1 MRRSYVWGLVA
12 MALAAAPVLAQ
23 PQIESVELG
32 FNGRFLPGALT
43 PLVVTLQH
51 RGPAQSFHLEISQEI
66 RDFTERSF
74 SERLR
79 MSVSLA
85 ARKTISVDFPVR
97 SVGAPVRV
105 ALLAENREITHTE
118 IVVRERWSETP
129 LVLGLAVGQMPALE
143 LIEPERL
150 PRRWTSYEGVSRI
163 VWGRLDPARLS
174 AEQRSALLGWLLRGG
189 ELVIFSGENWYEQ
202 FSPAPP
208 SAESAQGWWAHLL
221 PITNGRVVRH
231 QETSWVEGDLRPRA
245 RVVVSA
251 AGRPVVWER
260 PVGHGRV
267 LLVALA
273 TLPEYVKLP
282 ERSLEEAPEG
292 DQVIIRALGALVV
305 PFPARE
311 VIGGLLIAFVI
322 GVGIMGLLA
331 THRRKLSLGIALA
344 AVALSFVLFQYQ
356 HRPEF
361 SHERYAVQVG
371 VVRIWS
377 DQPLAWEQDW
387 YGVFFRRS
395 QDERLLVAADSVR
408 AVKPAHWAATAR
420 PVGEFITEIAS
431 SQTRAL
437 HFRSMRDSVRFFSA
451 ERMTEPLVQ
460 FTVNEA
466 VSPPQLWV
474 YNRSSVVLQ
483 DAVVRMGQDLYRLG
497 TVAAQTELRR
507 PLTELGRISKSE
519 WLTSLPE
526 GRRIVWQQWGAMS
539 ASPALIGWLEDGSV
553 WAKTDREARTVFRLV
568 TVSGG

>member
-1 MRRSYVWGLVA
+1 MRRICAWGFVTV
-12 MALAAAPVLAQ
+12 ALAAAPVLAQ

-43 PLVVTLQH
+43 PLVVTLRH
-51 RGPAQSFHLEISQEI
+51 RGPAQSFYLEVSQEI

-85 ARKTISVDFPVR
+85 PGARKTISLDFPIR
-97 SVGAPVRV
+97 SVGVPVRV

-129 LVLGLAVGQMPALE
+129 ITLGLAVGQMPSLE
-143 LIEPERL
+143 PIAPEKL
-150 PRRWTSYEGVSRI
+150 PKRWTSYEGVSRI

-174 AEQRSALLGWLLRGG
+174 AEQRSALLGWLVCGG
-189 ELVIFSGENWYEQ
+189 ELVIVSGENWYEQ
-202 FSPAPP
+202 FGAAQP
-208 SAESAQGWWAHLL
+208 SVESAWWALLL

-231 QETSWVEGDLRPRA
+231 HETAWLEGDLRPGA

-260 PVGHGRV
+260 PVGQGRV

-273 TLPEYVKLP
+273 TLPEQLPGRSP
-282 ERSLEEAPEG
+282 ERAPEG
-292 DQVIIRALGALVV
+292 DQAIIRALGALVV

-311 VIGGLLIAFVI
+311 VIGGLLLAFVI
-322 GVGIMGLLA
+322 GVGIGGMLA
-331 THRRKLSLGIALA
+331 TYRRRISLGIALA
-344 AVALSFVLFQYQ
+344 AVALSVVLFQYQ

-361 SHERYAVQVG
+361 SHERYAVHIG

-377 DQPLAWEQDW
+377 DEPIAWEQDW

-395 QDERLLVAADSVR
+395 QDELFLVTADSVR
-408 AVKPAHWAATAR
+408 AVKPGLWAAAR
-420 PVGEFITEIAS
+420 PVGEVIAEIVS
-431 SQTRAL
+431 PQTRAL
-437 HFRSMRDSVRFFSA
+437 RFRSMRDSVRFFSA
-451 ERMTEPLVQ
+451 ERMAEPLVQ

-466 VSPPQLWV
+466 VTPPQIRV
-474 YNRSSVVLQ
+474 YNRSSAVLQ
-483 DAVVRMGQDLYRLG
+483 DAVVRMGQELYRLG

-507 PLTELGRISKSE
+507 PLSELSRVSPAE

-526 GRRIVWQQWGAMS
+526 GQRMVWQQWGDMN

-553 WAKTDREARTVFRLV
+553 WAKTDREARTVLRLV

>member
-1 MRRSYVWGLVA
+1 MRRICAWGFVTV
-12 MALAAAPVLAQ
+12 ALATAPVLAQ

-43 PLVVTLQH
+43 PLVVTLRH
-51 RGPAQSFHLEISQEI
+51 HGPAQSFYLEISQEI

-85 ARKTISVDFPVR
+85 PGARKTISVDFPIR
-97 SVGAPVRV
+97 SVGTPVRV
-105 ALLAENREITHTE
+105 ALLAENREIARTE

-129 LVLGLAVGQMPALE
+129 LVLGLAVGQMPAIE
-143 LIEPERL
+143 PIEPERL
-150 PRRWTSYEGVSRI
+150 PRRWTSYEGVARI
-163 VWGRLDPARLS
+163 FWGRLDPARLS
-174 AEQRSALLGWLLRGG
+174 AEQRAALLGWLLRGG

-202 FSPAPP
+202 FGAAPP
-208 SAESAQGWWAHLL
+208 VAESAWWAHLL

-231 QETSWVEGDLRPRA
+231 DETVWLEGDLRPRA
-245 RVVVSA
+245 RVVVSV

-260 PVGHGRV
+260 PVGQGRV
-267 LLVALA
+267 LLVALD

-282 ERSLEEAPEG
+282 ERSLEKAPEG

-311 VIGGLLIAFVI
+311 AISALLIAFVV
-322 GVGIMGLLA
+322 GVGLGGMLA
-331 THRRKLSLGIALA
+331 THRRKTSLGIALA

-361 SHERYAVQVG
+361 SNERYAVHIG

-377 DQPLAWEQDW
+377 DQPIAWEQDW

-395 QDERLLVAADSVR
+395 QDERFVVAADSVR
-408 AVKPAHWAATAR
+408 AVKPALWAAAH
-420 PVGEFITEIAS
+420 PAGEFIAEIVSPQA
-431 SQTRAL
+431 RAL

-460 FTVNEA
+460 FTVHSA
-466 VSPPQLWV
+466 VTPPQIWV
-474 YNRSSVVLQ
+474 YNRSSVILQ
-483 DAVVRMGQDLYRLG
+483 DAVVRLGEDFYRLG

-507 PLTELGRISKSE
+507 PLSELSRISPAE
-519 WLTSLPE
+519 WLASLPE
-526 GRRIVWQQWGAMS
+526 GRRMVWQQWGDRN

-553 WAKTDREARTVFRLV
+553 WAKADREARTVLRLV

>member
-1 MRRSYVWGLVA
+1 MRRICAWGLVT

-43 PLVVTLQH
+43 PLVVTLRH
-51 RGPAQSFHLEISQEI
+51 RGPAQSVHLEVSQEI

-85 ARKTISVDFPVR
+85 PGARKTISLDFPIR

-105 ALLAENREITHTE
+105 ALLAEDQEITHTE

-129 LVLGLAVGQMPALE
+129 LILGLAVGQMPSLE
-143 LIEPERL
+143 PLAPEDL

-163 VWGRLDPARLS
+163 VWGRLDPAQLS

-189 ELVIFSGENWYEQ
+189 ELVIVSGENWYEQ
-202 FSPAPP
+202 S
-208 SAESAQGWWAHLL
+208 SAEGTWWADLL
-221 PITNGRVVRH
+221 PITNGRVMRH
-231 QETSWVEGDLRPRA
+231 QETAWLEGDLRAGA

-251 AGRPVVWER
+251 AGRPVMWER
-260 PVGHGRV
+260 PVGQGRV

-273 TLPEYVKLP
+273 TLPESIKLP
-282 ERSLEEAPEG
+282 ERSPPERASEG
-292 DQVIIRALGALVV
+292 DHAIIRALGALVV

-311 VIGGLLIAFVI
+311 VIGGLLLAFVI
-322 GVGIMGLLA
+322 GVGISGLLA
-331 THRRKLSLGIALA
+331 THRRKISLGIALA
-344 AVALSFVLFQYQ
+344 AVALSVVLFQYQ

-361 SHERYAVQVG
+361 SNERYAVHIG

-377 DQPLAWEQDW
+377 DQPIAWEQDW

-395 QDERLLVAADSVR
+395 QDERFVVAADSVR
-408 AVKPAHWAATAR
+408 AVKPALWAAAH
-420 PVGEFITEIAS
+420 PAGEFIAEIVSPQA
-431 SQTRAL
+431 RVL

-460 FTVNEA
+460 FTVHSA
-466 VSPPQLWV
+466 VTPPQIWV
-474 YNRSSVVLQ
+474 YNRSSVILQ
-483 DAVVRMGQDLYRLG
+483 DAVVRIGQDLYRLG

-507 PLTELGRISKSE
+507 PLSELSRISPAE
-519 WLTSLPE
+519 WLASLPE
-526 GRRIVWQQWGAMS
+526 GRRMVWQQWGDRN

-553 WAKTDREARTVFRLV
+553 WAKADREARTVLRLV